1 MMLILAFFNL
11 SALLIIFIPVMICYF
26 RISIVMANAAAVS
39 MSYAADKAHGSSVM
53 NFANVG
59 FATLSCIA
67 RWLRVSLK
75 KIHQGVGKLPT
86 AL

>member
-59 FATLSCIA
+59 FAHFILYRSMATC
-67 RWLRVSLK
+67 
-75 KIHQGVGKLPT
+75 KLEKNPSGSR
-86 AL
+86 